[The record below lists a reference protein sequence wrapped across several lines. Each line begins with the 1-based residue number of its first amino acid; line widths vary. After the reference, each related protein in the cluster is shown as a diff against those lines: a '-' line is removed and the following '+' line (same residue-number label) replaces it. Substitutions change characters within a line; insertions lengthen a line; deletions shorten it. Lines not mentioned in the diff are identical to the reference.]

1 MCLGE
6 WNFKH
11 ERCSINHNQIHLP
24 ISPAYEWQIMTNTTN
39 NRLNGHQTKENL
51 LCNCLCS
58 KSSHILAW
66 ILTQERKT
74 QNGRIHTHTH
84 AHTLTHA
91 HTRTPL
97 PNTRGLPELPYQ
109 ISTNIKTGPKTG
121 RGPFQKRVIIK
132 LWFPNLF

>member
-1 MCLGE
+1 MQQEFTHFSLNSDSRE
-6 WNFKH
+6 KDSKW
-11 ERCSINHNQIHLP
+11 E
-24 ISPAYEWQIMTNTTN
+24 NT
-39 NRLNGHQTKENL
+39 
-51 LCNCLCS
+51 
-58 KSSHILAW
+58 
-66 ILTQERKT
+66 
-74 QNGRIHTHTH
+74 HTHTH

-132 LWFPNLF
+132 L